1 MENKTNI
8 LNPKAYNKAKKNM
21 LKDNEIYD
29 ISDFF
34 KIFADS
40 TRLKI
45 LFALDNNELSVN
57 DLCEVVQMTK
67 SAVSHQLA
75 YLKLNHLIKFNK
87 IGKNVFYS
95 LDDEHV
101 SLIIETA
108 KRHLGEEKYE

>member
-1 MENKTNI
+1 MEETTKI
-8 LNPKAYNKAKKNM
+8 LDIKAVNKAKKNM
-21 LKDNEIYD
+21 VKDNEVYD

-67 SAVSHQLA
+67 SAVSHQLS
-75 YLKLNHLIKFNK
+75 YLKLNHLIKYNK
-87 IGKNVFYS
+87 VGKNVFYS

-101 SLIIETA
+101 SMIIETA
-108 KRHLGEEKYE
+108 KRHLGENKYE